1 MWRWESE
8 SQIFKGKIIPLQS
21 PGIVKSQR
29 KGPEAR
35 MCPESL
41 RRLLCHGREER
52 VVDKIRMIAKMH
64 NVYDLRCCKDFG
76 FYVMNGKQLGVLNRR
91 EVTQSCPTL
100 CDPMD
105 CSLPGSSLHGI
116 FQTRILEWVFISFSR
131 RSSQTRDWTW
141 VSRITDRCFT
151 VWATR
156 EEVIILLSFK
166 NNHSGINYRG
176 KGMKQGNQLVNVCN
190 NLG

>member
-1 MWRWESE
+1 MWEWVTDIQRENN
-8 SQIFKGKIIPLQS
+8 
-21 PGIVKSQR
+21 PGIVKSQC

-35 MCPESL
+35 MYPESL
-41 RRLLCHGREER
+41 RRLLCHGREKR
-52 VVDKIRMIAKMH
+52 VIDKIRMIAKMQ

-116 FQTRILEWVFISFSR
+116 FQTRILEWVVISFSR
-131 RSSQTRDWTW
+131 RSSRPRDWTW
-141 VSRITDRCFT
+141 VSRIIDRCFT

-176 KGMKQGNQLVNVCN
+176 KGMKQGNQLVNICN